1 VAYSDVAYNLSR
13 IQCAIPVFEGL
24 LPEPHNKFVMELL
37 FTMAHWHGLA
47 KLRMH
52 NDLTLAVMDAETLSL
67 GVKLREFSQ
76 KTCPAFAT
84 RELRREYNARLR
96 RSTKKSA
103 SRYCQTATSDVCA
116 LDATNQTPPSSKAAA
131 TPPATGQPQAS
142 GQASSG
148 SQPKGAGRRFK
159 TFNLNTYKFH
169 SYGDYV
175 ATIRKHGTMDSYSTE
190 PVRGVSEEL
199 LYNAQIFDLR
209 ASWNIVRLRPDI
221 PERIASSFSSS

>member
-1 VAYSDVAYNLSR
+1 LEGTPSDVFVQTALNSKRWQHTILKISCRLVEVAYSDAAYNLSR

-37 FTMAHWHGLA
+37 FTMVHWHGLA

-52 NDLTLAVMDAETLSL
+52 NDLTLAVMDAETSSL

-103 SRYCQTATSDVCA
+103 SRYCQTAASDVCA
-116 LDATNQTPPSSKAAA
+116 SDATNQTPPALRLLQHPLQPGNHKLQVKLQVVHNQKVQGGASK
-131 TPPATGQPQAS
+131 P
-142 GQASSG
+142 
-148 SQPKGAGRRFK
+148 
-159 TFNLNTYKFH
+159 
-169 SYGDYV
+169 
-175 ATIRKHGTMDSYSTE
+175 ST
-190 PVRGVSEEL
+190 STHINSTHMAITL
-199 LYNAQIFDLR
+199 L
-209 ASWNIVRLRPDI
+209 P
-221 PERIASSFSSS
+221 